1 MVKHMIFREYV
12 DDHPRAGWSDHMDGL
27 PCDRGGGQAAHSRQG
42 WCYWH
47 LRGGPFQDL
56 DQPEI
61 AICCAGVPQRH
72 QRASRSR
79 DWGRVGH
86 REAYVPEVTMIIIML
101 ILFLVMT
108 TIVVMSLMISMKVCS
123 TGGYCC
129 NMGHQHCE
137 WTIINVS
144 SSPSSSSSSRTSA
157 WSEPSSTGWKQWDCG
172 PDKEGGTSSFC
183 FHCWHVKQVIEVITM
198 MIFILSWRRLDGNNV
213 GNVNNGVGGGN
224 GDKS

>member
-1 MVKHMIFREYV
+1 MWSYHVICDFSSLLNLDVVRFARNLLTMVKHINFRDHV

-47 LRGGPFQDL
+47 LRGGPFQEL

-61 AICCAGVPQRH
+61 TICCAGVPQRH
-72 QRASRSR
+72 QRASCSR

-101 ILFLVMT
+101 ILFLVVT

-123 TGGYCC
+123 AGGYCC

-137 WTIINVS
+137 WTII
-144 SSPSSSSSSRTSA
+144 
-157 WSEPSSTGWKQWDCG
+157 D
-172 PDKEGGTSSFC
+172 
-183 FHCWHVKQVIEVITM
+183 VIT
-198 MIFILSWRRLDGNNV
+198 IIVVIITNIILITIIGTIITRLETMRLWTW
-213 GNVNNGVGGGN
+213 
-224 GDKS
+224 

>member
-42 WCYWH
+42 WCCWY
-47 LRGGPFQDL
+47 LRGGPFHEL

-61 AICCAGVPQRH
+61 TICCAGVPQRY

-123 TGGYCC
+123 AGGYCC

-144 SSPSSSSSSRTSA
+144 SSPSSWSSSRTSC
-157 WSEPSSTGWKQWDCG
+157 WSQ
-172 PDKEGGTSSFC
+172 
-183 FHCWHVKQVIEVITM
+183 
-198 MIFILSWRRLDGNNV
+198 
-213 GNVNNGVGGGN
+213 
-224 GDKS
+224 